1 MANDYK
7 KKEYAE
13 SDAVKQAQAA
23 LQQQTAQKP
32 GAYQS
37 QWQTQ
42 LNDTLNKILNR
53 EKFSYD
59 LNGDALYQQYKDQ
72 ASNQGLQAMMDTM
85 GQAAALTGGY
95 GNSYAQS
102 VGQQTY
108 QGYLQ
113 GLNDK
118 VPELYQLAL
127 SKYQTEGQDMLNQY
141 GLLADQEN
149 MDYGRYR
156 DTLSDYNAEL
166 DRLYNMYNAER
177 DFDYGKYADDRD
189 FGYGQYIDDR
199 NYQYQVG
206 RDQVSDNQWLQSFE
220 YQQGRDTKSD
230 EQWQAEFDE
239 AKRQYDQAYAL
250 QNSKSSNNSPSSN
263 PGTSYDYDTHGYTV
277 DQIKQ
282 LQRNAGITVD
292 GVWGPQTQAA
302 WEAGYSA
309 DQEGPTGPTSGDV
322 YEELLG
328 VVSNAKGAYS
338 NMDYTER
345 RAAYNET
352 VTAINEAFDQ
362 GLITAEQ
369 KQSLL
374 RIATPGAR

>member
-1 MANDYK
+1 MANEYK

-13 SDAVKQAQAA
+13 GDAVKQAQAA

-32 GAYQS
+32 STYQS
-37 QWQTQ
+37 QWQPQ
-42 LNDTLNKILNR
+42 LTDTLNKILNR
-53 EKFSYD
+53 EKFNYD

-72 ASNQGLQAMMDTM
+72 YVNQGQQAMMDTM

-127 SKYQTEGQDMLNQY
+127 SKYQAEGQDMLNQY

-206 RDQVSDNQWLQSFE
+206 RDQVADNQWLQSFE

-250 QNSKSSNNSPSSN
+250 QTNKSTGSTSGDNTGSK
-263 PGTSYDYDTHGYTV
+263 YDAKTAET
-277 DQIKQ
+277 QQ
-282 LQRNAGITVD
+282 MLRNAGYDIAVD

-302 WEAGYSA
+302 YDAYQAKLGNPPPPS
-309 DQEGPTGPTSGDV
+309 
-322 YEELLG
+322 EELSAAGETFLNNLPYPHAGSDIG
-328 VVSNAKGAYS
+328 VWKKVV
-338 NMDYTER
+338 DER
-345 RAAYNET
+345 LEQAYNNGTLSET
-352 VTAINEAFDQ
+352 DVTIILKKL
-362 GLITAEQ
+362 GLE
-369 KQSLL
+369 
-374 RIATPGAR
+374 